1 MSQLKELYRNAI
13 DLNRYSNGVARRL
26 VRAYNDVVL
35 DVVDQLRGI
44 DELASPVKAARLRA
58 ILAQLNESLNTWSAA
73 SIAEM
78 TEELQGLAVLQ
89 TEFAA
94 GQLEKALPAGAAA
107 TVRTVE
113 ISPALAEAI
122 VTSQPTVA
130 GVVNLSD
137 SFERIARN
145 PINFQLTVGQEISL
159 PNGEVLREAFQNM
172 SARQSEIFSLSVRN
186 GLLEGQSIENIVR
199 RAKGRLNREQRGSI
213 DTIIAAGGQATSIP
227 NNQIRAIVRTSVNQ
241 VSVAA
246 DRIVAAENPDVTEK
260 YRYTATLDTKTSAI
274 CRALDGKVF
283 VHGKGPYPP
292 QHFNCRSRYVNI
304 PTGLEKEFENI
315 RDDYGEWLN
324 EQDDSVKKDVLG
336 PGRLALWDGLVKK
349 YGASD
354 AIRKFVGKDGSE
366 LNLDQLK
373 RRYPNGKAS

>member
-26 VRAYNDVVL
+26 VRAYNNVVL

-58 ILAQLNESLNTWSAA
+58 ILAQLDESLNTWSAA

-145 PINFQLTVGQEISL
+145 PVNFQLTVGQQISL

-373 RRYPNGKAS
+373 RRYSSGKAT

>member
-13 DLNRYSNGVARRL
+13 DLNRYSNNVARRL

-58 ILAQLNESLNTWSAA
+58 ILSQLDESLNTWSAA

-78 TEELQGLAVLQ
+78 TKELQGLAVLQ
-89 TEFAA
+89 AEFAA
-94 GQLEKALPAGAAA
+94 GQLEKALPVGAAA

-145 PINFQLTVGQEISL
+145 PVNFQLTVGQQISL

-246 DRIVAAENPDVTEK
+246 DRIVAAENPEVTTK

-304 PTGLEKEFENI
+304 PKGLEKEFENI

>member
-58 ILAQLNESLNTWSAA
+58 ILAQLEESLNTWSAA

-89 TEFAA
+89 TQFAA

-122 VTSQPTVA
+122 VTSRPTVA

-137 SFERIARN
+137 SFERIARS
-145 PINFQLTVGQEISL
+145 PVNFQLTAGQQISL

-172 SARQSEIFSLSVRN
+172 STRQSEIFSLSVRN

-246 DRIVAAENPDVTEK
+246 DRIVAAENPEVTTK

-304 PTGLEKEFENI
+304 PTGLEKEFKNI

-366 LNLDQLK
+366 LSLDQLK
-373 RRYPNGKAS
+373 LRYPSGKAT